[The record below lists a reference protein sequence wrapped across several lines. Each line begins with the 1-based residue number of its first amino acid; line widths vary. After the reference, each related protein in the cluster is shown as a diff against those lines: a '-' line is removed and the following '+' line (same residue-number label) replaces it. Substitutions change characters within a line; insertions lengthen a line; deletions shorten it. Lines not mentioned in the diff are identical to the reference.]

1 MTAFDGSREVRIGV
15 VGAGIRGQLF
25 ARALAGQPGVTVA
38 GLTDVST
45 DARDRAAR
53 AGLPVFATIEDLL
66 AAGNDGIIIATPDFA
81 HLEPITAVAA
91 AGADLLIEKP
101 LATSTADARRIA
113 TAVAESGV
121 QAYVA
126 FENRWSNTFR
136 SLHASIRAGRLGRLS
151 SQYLRLS
158 DAITV
163 PTEMIGW
170 AARSSPAWFLMPH
183 TLDLALWFS
192 QGRVATVQAQAARGI
207 LTAMGVDCLDS
218 VHAILTLRDGSVVT
232 LESGWVLPRA
242 YPSVVDFKVEVIGSD
257 GAAFIDHQ
265 DQMMHMVVDRFEMP
279 RTLSSVSA
287 GRVNGPAPWM
297 AQSFARRLQGYDEPM
312 PSLAD
317 GLHVTEVI
325 EAIHLSTQ
333 TAATITL
340 E

>member
-1 MTAFDGSREVRIGV
+1 MTASEGPRDVRIGI

-25 ARALAGQPGVTVA
+25 ARALAGQPGVKVT
-38 GLTDVST
+38 GLTDVS
-45 DARDRAAR
+45 AR
-53 AGLPVFATIEDLL
+53 ALDAAAGEGFPVHGTLEELL
-66 AAGNDGIIIATPDFA
+66 AAGNDGVVIATPDFA
-81 HLEPITAVAA
+81 HLEPIVAVAA

-101 LATSTADARRIA
+101 LATSTADARQIV
-113 TAVAESGV
+113 AVASESGV

-136 SLHASIRAGRLGRLS
+136 TLHTDIRAGRLGQIS

-158 DAITV
+158 DVITV

-192 QGRVATVQAQAARGI
+192 RGRVATVQARATRGI
-207 LTAMGVDCLDS
+207 LMSAGVDCLDS
-218 VHAILTLRDGSVVT
+218 VHAILTLTDGSVVT
-232 LESGWVLPRA
+232 LESGWVLPRS
-242 YPSVVDFKVEVIGSD
+242 YPSIVDFKVEVIGSD

-265 DQMMHMVVDRFEMP
+265 DQMMHVATDRFEMP
-279 RTLSSVSA
+279 RTLGSVTA

-297 AQSFARRLQGYDEPM
+297 VQSFARRLQGYDEPM